1 MNEKIL
7 VVEDEFIVANDLQN
21 MLKKAG
27 YTVCGIA
34 ATVNEAR
41 TLIEKARPNWV
52 LLDIFLQNGSMGTD
66 LAEELTQ
73 KGIGFIYVSA
83 NTNQSILEEAKSTQP
98 YGFLVKPF
106 RERDLLI
113 MLEIAM
119 EKHQQNLHLAQQKE
133 LMLQRQLDL
142 IATPSVDLEN
152 KIDRI
157 PGIFQGSLPFD
168 LLRIYIIRNKSE
180 SVEDFSFIRTGFD
193 EYQTLQNGSFINN
206 LGLSKSQTIEF
217 NAEILEQKNNS
228 FKNGADYR
236 QLLLENTN
244 EKIIHNR
251 YRTES
256 KLIFQLQISNDER
269 ALLMFYNRKA
279 DTYSKAHLDLLNKA
293 AKPLCLLL
301 EALTKKGPVYNG
313 KKATKGITLKR
324 NPGTTY
330 GESDGFLGIIGNS
343 EVLVSVLDKI
353 SLVAPAPSSV
363 LILGDSGTGKERV
376 AQCIHHLSPRKSK
389 EIITVNCAALPK
401 ELIESELFG
410 HEKGAFTGALDKRIG
425 KFELADGGTIFLDEV
440 GELPLEAQ
448 VKLLR
453 VLQEREVEHVGGS
466 KRIKVDVRIIAA
478 TNRNLEREVAE
489 GRFRLDLYYRLNVFP
504 IELPALKQ
512 RKEDIPL
519 LANHFI
525 KKFCDEMGKPETT
538 LSATAMNQLMQ
549 YDWPGNIRELEHLIE
564 RTILVTPGQLI
575 NQIILPASTNI
586 AHTFSNYGDNSKL
599 KTLEEME
606 TDHILSVLRNCKG
619 KVCGSGGAAEILGL
633 PASTLNS
640 KIKKLGIRKEAY
652 FNR

>member
-27 YTVCGIA
+27 YSVSGIA

-41 TLIEKARPNWV
+41 TLIEKTRPNWV
-52 LLDIFLQNGSMGTD
+52 LLDIFLQNGSMGTE

-83 NTNQSILEEAKSTQP
+83 NTNQSILEEAKATQP

-119 EKHQQNLHLAQQKE
+119 EKHQQNLHLTQQRE
-133 LMLQRQLDL
+133 LMLQRQLEL
-142 IATPSVDLEN
+142 IANPLIDQEN
-152 KIDRI
+152 KTNQI

-168 LLRIYIIRNKSE
+168 LLRICMIRNKSE
-180 SVEDFSFIRTGFD
+180 SVEDLTFIRAGFD
-193 EYQTLQNGSFINN
+193 EYQALSNGSFIDN
-206 LGLSKSQTIEF
+206 LGLSKLQINEF
-217 NAEILEQKNNS
+217 KAEIFEQTNNR
-228 FKNGADYR
+228 FYTGTAYR
-236 QLLLENTN
+236 QLLLENTY
-244 EKIIHNR
+244 EKVIHNR

-256 KLIFQLQISNDER
+256 KLSFQLQISNDER
-269 ALLMFYNRKA
+269 AVLMFYSRKA
-279 DTYSKAHLDLLNKA
+279 DTYITAHLNLLNKA
-293 AKPLCLLL
+293 VKPLSLLL
-301 EALTKKGPVYNG
+301 ETLMKKGSVSNG
-313 KKATKGITLKR
+313 EKNANGNRTKR
-324 NPGTTY
+324 NLSTIPGTA
-330 GESDGFLGIIGNS
+330 GGFLGIIGNS

-389 EIITVNCAALPK
+389 DIITVNCAALPK

-410 HEKGAFTGALDKRIG
+410 HEKGAFTGAIDKRTG

-453 VLQEREVEHVGGS
+453 VLQEREVEHVGGN

-504 IELPALKQ
+504 IELPPLRQ

-519 LANHFI
+519 LAAHFI
-525 KKFCDEMGKPETT
+525 NKFCDEMGKPQTT
-538 LSATAMNQLMQ
+538 LSHAAMNQLMQ

-564 RTILVTPGQLI
+564 RTVLVTPGQLI
-575 NQIILPASTNI
+575 NQIILPASNT
-586 AHTFSNYGDNSKL
+586 AAQTFSNYGDNSKL

-606 TDHILSVLRNCKG
+606 TDHILSVLRSCKG
-619 KVCGSGGAAEILGL
+619 KVCGDGGAAEILGL